1 MNITVALIHLNG
13 SRLPQYEN
21 KTAQRPTSELV
32 KV

>member
-1 MNITVALIHLNG
+1 MTLTVALIHLNG

-21 KTAQRPTSELV
+21 ETSQRPTSELV